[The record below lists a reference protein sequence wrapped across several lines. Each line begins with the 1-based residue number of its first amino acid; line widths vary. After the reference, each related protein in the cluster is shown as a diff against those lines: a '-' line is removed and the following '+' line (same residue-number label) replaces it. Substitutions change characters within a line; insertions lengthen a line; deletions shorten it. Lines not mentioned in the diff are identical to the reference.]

1 MKITVFTSNQPR
13 HISLVNRLASIADEV
28 YCVQE
33 SNTDF
38 PGQVEDFYKKSD
50 VMRTYFESVMSAERS
65 IFGELSFFAPNVR
78 SLSIKSGDLN
88 SLSFDMLLDAMS
100 SDVYVVFG
108 TSYIKG
114 WLIDRLFERKALNIH
129 MEISPYYRGT
139 SCNFWAFMTG

>member
-100 SDVYVVFG
+100 SDV
-108 TSYIKG
+108 
-114 WLIDRLFERKALNIH
+114 
-129 MEISPYYRGT
+129 
-139 SCNFWAFMTG
+139 CCFWYELHKRMVD